1 MNDPIKTLELLYN
14 LLTEEQAKTFK
25 KQLKKLVK

>member
-1 MNDPIKTLELLYN
+1 MNNDPVKTLELLYN

-25 KQLKKLVK
+25 KHLKN